1 MFASLQEIAENR
13 WGQGATIDW
22 FLPSR
27 AGSSHARRMFARFE
41 RMSIT
46 PSAFMR
52 ILRMVREIDVRAV
65 LPTIHVPTLVV
76 QRLDDRMTSPCHG
89 HYLASHIPGAR
100 YFEQPGDH
108 SLRFV
113 ASGDTDRLLTE
124 IDDFLSTASRPAQP
138 DRVLTTILNV
148 DVASGVED
156 EVAHVRSGVE
166 GEVAAC
172 GGRLAPSRERALR
185 ATFNAPG
192 QAIRCADAIR
202 TVSAR
207 AGIESRAGVHSGE
220 VEVRGDPAQMKSWM
234 SRIRGAASQKRKYG
248 ESYAY
253 RRSRSAGLRQG
264 CAGSAAQAR

>member
-1 MFASLQEIAENR
+1 
-13 WGQGATIDW
+13 
-22 FLPSR
+22 
-27 AGSSHARRMFARFE
+27 
-41 RMSIT
+41 MSIT
-46 PSAFMR
+46 PSAFLR

-89 HYLASHIPGAR
+89 HYLASQIPGAR

-108 SLRFV
+108 SLRFA

-124 IDDFLSTASRPAQP
+124 IGDFLSTASRPAPP
-138 DRVLTTILNV
+138 DRVLTTIL
-148 DVASGVED
+148 DVEVAFGIEG
-156 EVAHVRSGVE
+156 EVAHVRSGAE

-172 GGRLAPSRERALR
+172 GGRLVPSGERGLR

-207 AGIESRAGVHSGE
+207 VGIESRAAVHTGE
-220 VEVRGDPAQMKSWM
+220 VEVRGDEIDGLSVGIAAAITALARPGEILV
-234 SRIRGAASQKRKYG
+234 SRTVTDLVIGSGISFVDRGVHALEGVPDGWPLFAVTG
-248 ESYAY
+248 V
-253 RRSRSAGLRQG
+253 
-264 CAGSAAQAR
+264 